1 MLSEKAKQKK
11 SLTRCFG
18 LYAMPHVGTPIKTD
32 TSGYHNLVTEKVTM
46 CVCVNICFSAFIC
59 VPCAFYI
66 ALFIIW
72 LFFSIPICLP
82 LFYYFLD
89 AYLNSKESRKEY
101 EANGRVGGSNWKE

>member
-1 MLSEKAKQKK
+1 
-11 SLTRCFG
+11 
-18 LYAMPHVGTPIKTD
+18 
-32 TSGYHNLVTEKVTM
+32 M
-46 CVCVNICFSAFIC
+46 CLCVNISFSVSIC

-72 LFFSIPICLP
+72 LFCSIPICLS

-89 AYLNSKESRKEY
+89 AYLNSKESQKEY